1 MTVYTR
7 ELDDI
12 LYEHPAVEFAAAIGV
27 TDPEQPRSERVLII
41 YSDEARIQGEVKG

>member
-12 LYEHPAVEFAAAIGV
+12 LYEHPAVEFATAIGIP
-27 TDPEQPRSERVLII
+27 DPERSR
-41 YSDEARIQGEVKG
+41 EVRR